1 VNSIVRQRE
10 PFRWDGVPLLA
21 YKADPAE
28 AHFEG
33 VTRQVL
39 FGDSLELGVELRYFE
54 VAAGGHT
61 TLEQHEHVHAVMI
74 VRGAG
79 RCLVGDNVYDIAPH
93 DLVSVPPHTW
103 HQFRANDHEPLG
115 FVCLVRCDRDR
126 PRRPDVRDLERLRAD
141 PAIAGFIRA

>member
-1 VNSIVRQRE
+1 MNSIVRQRE

-28 AHFEG
+28 ARFEG

-39 FGDSLELGVELRYFE
+39 FGDALELGVELRYFE

-79 RCLVGDNVYDIAPH
+79 RCLVADKVHDIAPH

-103 HQFRANDHEPLG
+103 HQFRASDQEPLG
-115 FVCLVRCDRDR
+115 FLCLVRCDRDR
-126 PRRPDVRDLERLRAD
+126 PRRPDAGDLERLRAD

>member
-21 YKADPAE
+21 YKADQAE
-28 AHFEG
+28 ARFEG

-39 FGDSLELGVELRYFE
+39 FGDALDLGVELRYFE

-79 RCLVGDNVYDIAPH
+79 RCLVAGEVHEVAPR
-93 DLVSVPPHTW
+93 DLVFVPPHTW
-103 HQFRANDHEPLG
+103 HQFRASADEPLG
-115 FVCLVRCDRDR
+115 FLCLVRCDRDR
-126 PRRPDVRDLERLRAD
+126 PRRPGAGDLERLRAD
-141 PAIAGFIRA
+141 PAIAAFIRA